1 MLQTLRASWRLLRFL
16 ASLTWHAIPLWIR
29 AARGP
34 IDWAHHQAVR
44 QRFARSAMRILG
56 IDLHVDGEPYRGGAC
71 VYASNHRSWL
81 DPFVDLAV
89 VWAFP
94 VAKAEVGSL
103 PIVAAGAR
111 ATGILFVDRASKD
124 SRRVV
129 IEEMVRTLREGK
141 SILIYPEGTT
151 STEPATKTF
160 QRGAFLVA
168 SQAGVPVVPLAIVYP
183 RPDYHWGD
191 GESLW
196 RNFVQVAGQRR
207 TRLRLMVG
215 APMDLSGSED
225 AAGALRAVID
235 AYILAH
241 TDARYLATPPAVAQP

>member
-1 MLQTLRASWRLLRFL
+1 MKTARAVWRLLRFL
-16 ASLTWHAIPLWIR
+16 ASLTWHATPLWIR

-34 IDWAHHQAVR
+34 IDWDHHQTVR
-44 QRFARSAMRILG
+44 QRFCKSAMRILG
-56 IDLHVDGEPYRGGAC
+56 IDLHVDGQPYRGVAC

-81 DPFVDLAV
+81 DPFVDMAV

-111 ATGILFVDRASKD
+111 ATGILFVDRSDKD

-129 IEEMVRTLREGK
+129 IEQMVGTLRDGK

-168 SQAGVPVVPLAIVYP
+168 AQAGVPIVPLAIVYP
-183 RPDYHWGD
+183 RPDYHWGE

-196 RNFVQVAGQRR
+196 ANFVQVAGQKR
-207 TRLRLMVG
+207 TRLRLMIG
-215 APMDLSGSED
+215 EPTDFSNSRD
-225 AAGALRAVID
+225 AAGDLRAVID

-241 TDARYLATPPAVAQP
+241 TDPRYLPTQPAAA

>member
-1 MLQTLRASWRLLRFL
+1 MKTLRACWRLLRFL
-16 ASLTWHAIPLWIR
+16 ASLTWHATPLWIR

-34 IDWAHHQAVR
+34 IDWDHHQTVR
-44 QRFARSAMRILG
+44 QRFCTSAMRILG

-81 DPFVDLAV
+81 DPFVDMAV

-94 VAKAEVGSL
+94 VAKAEVGKL
-103 PIVAAGAR
+103 PIVADGAR
-111 ATGILFVDRASKD
+111 ATGILFVDRGD
-124 SRRVV
+124 RNSRKAVV
-129 IEEMVRTLREGK
+129 EEMVRTLREGK

-168 SQAGVPVVPLAIVYP
+168 AQAGVPIVPLAIVYP
-183 RPDYHWGD
+183 RPDYHWGE

-196 RNFVQVAGQRR
+196 ANFVQVAGQKR
-207 TRLRLMVG
+207 TRIRLFIG
-215 APMDLSGSED
+215 EATDFSASED
-225 AAGALRAVID
+225 AAGDLRAVID
-235 AYILAH
+235 AYILRH
-241 TDARYLATPPAVAQP
+241 TDPQYLPTPQSVA

>member
-1 MLQTLRASWRLLRFL
+1 MTLRATWRLLRFL
-16 ASLTWHAIPLWIR
+16 ASLTWHATPLWIR

-34 IDWAHHQAVR
+34 IDWDHHQAVR
-44 QRFARSAMRILG
+44 QKFCQSAVRILG

-71 VYASNHRSWL
+71 IYASNHRSWL
-81 DPFVDLAV
+81 DPFVEMAV

-103 PIVAAGAR
+103 PIVADGAR
-111 ATGILFVDRASKD
+111 ATGILFVDRANRD
-124 SRRVV
+124 SRKLVLEQM
-129 IEEMVRTLREGK
+129 ISTLRDGK

-168 SQAGVPVVPLAIVYP
+168 SQAAVPIVPMAVVYP
-183 RPDYHWGD
+183 RPDYHWGE

-196 RNFVQVAGQRR
+196 ANFVQVAGQRH
-207 TRLRLMVG
+207 TKLRLYIG
-215 APMDLSGSED
+215 KPMDLTDSAD
-225 AAGALRAVID
+225 AAGELRAVID

-241 TDARYLATPPAVAQP
+241 TDPQYLATPRPVA